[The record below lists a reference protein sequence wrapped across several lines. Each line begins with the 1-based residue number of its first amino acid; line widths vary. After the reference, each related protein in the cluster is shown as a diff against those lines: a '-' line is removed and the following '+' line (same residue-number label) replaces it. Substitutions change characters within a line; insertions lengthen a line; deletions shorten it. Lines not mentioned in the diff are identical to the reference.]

1 MATENIVVEISAKG
15 TQELQSTLD
24 ALVKMGTIT
33 AQDAEAF
40 RKLSAETKNLTTETQ
55 KATEAVK
62 AGAAATTQASTT
74 KQAALDKEIAR
85 LKELQEL
92 SKKAADPVSAQ
103 KFTQAIKESE
113 ASIKKLNVELV
124 KSQVPVRS
132 LRTLYA
138 EAKNEVNR
146 LADAS
151 GGKLTPELLKAA
163 KAAAAIKDRISDLNK
178 TLDSLN
184 PEAKLTAFV
193 QIGVGISGAF
203 TAAQGAMALFG
214 NESEDV
220 QKALLKVQ
228 AALAITQGLNSVL
241 QLGDAFKNLKAVL
254 GITTAATALN
264 TTVTAGASTAQG
276 ALAVATN
283 FTTAA
288 FNRLK
293 IAIAS
298 NPLGA
303 IATVLA
309 TVLAATILYDQAND
323 DLTDSIEDG
332 TDALAE
338 YNAEL
343 EHRKKLEEGRAQVI
357 TQVRNDIIKGIER
370 EIALL
375 EAVNTNGQKDN
386 DIIKKKIEL
395 IKEQQSLIDRL
406 RERSDSGQLSPE
418 QAAAAFELETQRLV
432 LELKLKN
439 IKKGGEEEQ
448 KIRDQIFQNQLRANE
463 LLAKNDL
470 DLLQRKL
477 HNLELL
483 EERELKAAEGNELKK
498 LEIILRFANQRKELE
513 TEIANFVITQN
524 KRVVDA
530 FEKELN
536 DLNTSRKSQSDASQA
551 EVDQN
556 LQNIFAKE
564 LEAEK
569 RLQELIGFTA
579 QLGAE
584 LSGLIFNIIE
594 NSNRAAIESL
604 EEQKRVRLQAF
615 DEELEQLEELNQ
627 NKIISDGVY
636 TQRVK
641 ELNKQREQAEIQAN
655 KKIADEKRKA
665 FIAQR
670 IASIAQ
676 AAINIAE
683 GITKAIAQ
691 TGVLSPFV
699 IPAIAA
705 LGAIQIATILAT
717 PIPKFKKGVI
727 GLEGAGTETSDSI
740 PALLSRG
747 ESVMTA
753 AETRKFE
760 PTLLSIRKGLI
771 SPEILNSVAVNH
783 QFGKVEAFMDTHKLT
798 KANRKIIP
806 QQADAIGRATAYY
819 LSENNYYS
827 PLRQ

>member
-1 MATENIVVEISAKG
+1 
-15 TQELQSTLD
+15 
-24 ALVKMGTIT
+24 
-33 AQDAEAF
+33 
-40 RKLSAETKNLTTETQ
+40 
-55 KATEAVK
+55 
-62 AGAAATTQASTT
+62 
-74 KQAALDKEIAR
+74 
-85 LKELQEL
+85 
-92 SKKAADPVSAQ
+92 
-103 KFTQAIKESE
+103 
-113 ASIKKLNVELV
+113 
-124 KSQVPVRS
+124 
-132 LRTLYA
+132 
-138 EAKNEVNR
+138 
-146 LADAS
+146 
-151 GGKLTPELLKAA
+151 
-163 KAAAAIKDRISDLNK
+163 
-178 TLDSLN
+178 
-184 PEAKLTAFV
+184 
-193 QIGVGISGAF
+193 
-203 TAAQGAMALFG
+203 MALFG

-254 GITTAATALN
+254 GITTAATAIN
-264 TTVTAGASTAQG
+264 TTVTAGAATAQTG
-276 ALAVATN
+276 LAVATN
-283 FTTAA
+283 FATVA

-309 TVLAATILYDQAND
+309 TVLAATILYDQANE

-332 TDALAE
+332 TDALEE
-338 YNAEL
+338 YNVEL
-343 EHRKKLEEGRAQVI
+343 QHRKTLEEGRAQVI

-375 EAVNTNGQKDN
+375 EVSNTEGLKDN
-386 DIIKKKIEL
+386 DIIRKKIEL

-418 QAAAAFELETQRLV
+418 QASAAFELETQRQV
-432 LELKLKN
+432 LELKLKQV
-439 IKKGGEEEQ
+439 KKGGDEEK
-448 KIRDQIFQNQLRANE
+448 KIRDQIFQNQLKANE
-463 LLAKNDL
+463 LLVINDL
-470 DLLQRKL
+470 DLLQRRL
-477 HNLELL
+477 HNLEVM
-483 EERELKAAEGNELKK
+483 EERELKEAGDNELKK
-498 LEIILRFANQRKELE
+498 FEIILRFANLRKELE
-513 TEIANFVITQN
+513 AEISNFIIAQN
-524 KRVVDA
+524 NRVVA
-530 FEKELN
+530 ELEKSLNELN
-536 DLNTSRKSQSDASQA
+536 AIRKSQGDASQR
-551 EVDQN
+551 EVDQR
-556 LQNIFAKE
+556 LQQIFAKE

-569 RLQELIGFTA
+569 KLQEFISFAA
-579 QLGAE
+579 QLGSE
-584 LSGLIFNIIE
+584 LSGFIFNAIE
-594 NSNRAAIESL
+594 NSNNAAIDAL
-604 EEQKRVRLQAF
+604 EEQKRVRLQSF
-615 DEELEQLEELNQ
+615 DEELQQLDELNK

-636 TQRVK
+636 TQKVK

-670 IASIAQ
+670 IASLAQ

-691 TGVLSPFV
+691 TGILSPFV

-705 LGAIQIATILAT
+705 LGALQIATILST

-753 AETRKFE
+753 AETRRFE
-760 PTLLSIRKGLI
+760 PTLVAIRKNLI
-771 SPEILNSVAVNH
+771 SPDILNSVAVNH

-806 QQADAIGRATAYY
+806 QQADAIGRSVAHYI
-819 LSENNYYS
+819 SENTYYS